1 MSGFIFFQSGT
12 NIDRNRVI
20 RKCELPGRLSRKRT
34 FAFCCFFFLIVFFF
48 LKGEPRLVNVSSQ
61 CTGWVVAWRVTH
73 AGRRRDWAQL
83 CEHGQAENP
92 PVFYHR
98 QSHR

>member
-34 FAFCCFFFLIVFFF
+34 FAFFFFPNCFFFPYGRAPVGKCL
-48 LKGEPRLVNVSSQ
+48 LSMYWMG
-61 CTGWVVAWRVTH
+61 CGVA
-73 AGRRRDWAQL
+73 GDSCGPRRDWAQL

-92 PVFYHR
+92 PVFYQG